1 MDDHHRTPLTR
12 RMAKAVG
19 GLGFGMY
26 VAVDFALV
34 VDVLPDQD
42 RVAKDLGVLNV
53 ASALPLTRAQAR
65 LEVFDY
71 IEGFYNSERRHS
83 GLRRPAGGMLSP
95 AAFERQ
101 WLLAQTASVLR
112 NEYDS

>member
-1 MDDHHRTPLTR
+1 
-12 RMAKAVG
+12 MAES
-19 GLGFGMY
+19 F
-26 VAVDFALV
+26 FASLECE
-34 VDVLPDQD
+34 L
-42 RVAKDLGVLNV
+42 LNRQIFQ
-53 ASALPLTRAQAR
+53 TRAQAR